1 MSQVIYSFRVG
12 PRLFRLAADAMRA
25 HAIAVERFDSISA
38 TAMKGLDDFL
48 SATNR
53 DEVVCKAREFDEAG
67 EIRVTLRV
75 QLAQKELF
83 QAARVHAGAT
93 LGEPATTRLTMTIG
107 LLCVFPGIVSKSG
120 GTQSL
125 KES

>member
-38 TAMKGLDDFL
+38 TAMKGLEHFL
-48 SATNR
+48 SASNP
-53 DEVVCKAREFDEAG
+53 DEIISKAREFDETG

-75 QLAQKELF
+75 QHSHKECF
-83 QAARVHAGAT
+83 QAARVHAGAA

-107 LLCVFPGIVSKSG
+107 LLCIFPSIVSTTD

>member
-38 TAMKGLDDFL
+38 TTMKGLEDFL
-48 SATNR
+48 SATNPH
-53 DEVVCKAREFDEAG
+53 EIICKAREFDEAG

-75 QLAQKELF
+75 QLAQKECF
-83 QAARVHAGAT
+83 QAARVHAGAA

-107 LLCVFPGIVSKSG
+107 LLCVFPGIVSTLAE
-120 GTQSL
+120 TQTL

>member
-25 HAIAVERFDSISA
+25 HSIAVERFDSISA
-38 TAMKGLDDFL
+38 TAMKGLEDFL
-48 SATNR
+48 SATNS
-53 DEVVCKAREFDEAG
+53 DEIVTKAREFDEAG

-75 QLAQKELF
+75 QLTQKELF
-83 QAARVHAGAT
+83 QAARVHAGAAS
-93 LGEPATTRLTMTIG
+93 GEPAPTRLTMTIG
-107 LLCVFPGIVSKSG
+107 LLCVFPGIVSTTE
-120 GTQSL
+120 GTDSL

>member
-1 MSQVIYSFRVG
+1 
-12 PRLFRLAADAMRA
+12 MRA
-25 HAIAVERFDSISA
+25 HAIAVERFESVSA
-38 TAMKGLDDFL
+38 TVMRGLEDFL
-48 SATNR
+48 SASNP
-53 DEVVCKAREFDEAG
+53 DEIISKAREFDEAG

-75 QLAQKELF
+75 QLAQKECF

-107 LLCVFPGIVSKSG
+107 LLCIFPGIVSTG
-120 GTQSL
+120 AGTYLL